1 MLVAEVVLRKTSVV
15 DGVRLET
22 TSASSRR
29 GGGGRAYFFF
39 LVVFFFLL
47 FFLGFF
53 FLVVFC
59 ERRAT
64 GERTRERIGGCD
76 GGGVDVIPA
85 ESVSSA
91 GLVRA
96 VAPTFLALVF
106 FLTDFFLALVF
117 FCNA

>member
-1 MLVAEVVLRKTSVV
+1 M
-15 DGVRLET
+15 
-22 TSASSRR
+22 
-29 GGGGRAYFFF
+29 
-39 LVVFFFLL
+39 
-47 FFLGFF
+47 
-53 FLVVFC
+53 
-59 ERRAT
+59 
-64 GERTRERIGGCD
+64 
-76 GGGVDVIPA
+76 DVIPA